1 MLYKKIARPAGFEP
15 ATPGFGDQCSG
26 RTELGTYVYDRL
38 LYYRIHRS
46 LVADRG
52 PRGSGRNHTPNRP
65 SKASS
70 ALHPVLEAPGDNF
83 LMMKGHPVEVLC
95 LLSRHSHF
103 TAFFQALE
111 AFAQVCSGG

>member
-1 MLYKKIARPAGFEP
+1 MLYKKNS
-15 ATPGFGDQCSG
+15 TPPRI
-26 RTELGTYVYDRL
+26 RTPICRVGADRVPIPLGTYDYDRL
-38 LYYRIHRS
+38 LHYRIHRS
-46 LVADRG
+46 LFADRG

-70 ALHPVLEAPGDNF
+70 ALHPVLEAPGDNL